1 MGSSMSTMTQ
11 QQSTLLVVNRIL
23 DYMLS
28 ELNIR
33 DFYKM
38 SNPSEC
44 KKYVMFLGSK
54 LDKTFYDLDVAPEFK
69 DGGRIFFRPYANF
82 EHLSNEKKLERQST
96 CIFVAYYYIR
106 IFQIYGALALTL
118 LEDINATSSSGFYS
132 GMGNE
137 RLGTPGSEGRGGL
150 SQYRDRKEIRLPGLG
165 YDRRY
170 DSFRDPFRRDPFRNN
185 DYYGRRQT
193 RRNRLF
199 YGGANLPDNFKFLE
213 RYTGSSE
220 RRTPEGLELGYQLQ
234 NRGGGTSGRQVFFKP
249 PESLFTASNIGFFY
263 TTIDGSRRFLELQ
276 VQGFA
281 NDRIKLT
288 GLNYTRP
295 RGDSSQK
302 DLNED
307 GIRQLIG
314 QTEFTFD
321 SGVSDYTIDTGS
333 GRPLTPFEF
342 FKAIM
347 DKLLQEIKRKQ
358 GRTITTTRNSSS
370 SDIWGKD
377 PRSSSS
383 LTGFIE
389 ADRDAPAPLH
399 LEKTLVAL
407 TKQKPIPAC
416 LARGLQLLKTQ
427 PLMPGFFESDICK
440 SKFLVSG
447 DGKEGVVGPGEALEK
462 SQGLVALT
470 QLFYDFIQYKN
481 PKIVMDIKDTI
492 GPYRD
497 FMLGLA
503 ERYELAYGDG
513 DPEKARIIQETGRKI
528 TEGADPNKTP
538 KEIRIGMKDR
548 RMEKACGSAK
558 ESDGPLAGKVVVDQG
573 TAADVHSSVLRLF
586 QAQVTHTAA
595 CGSLLRE
602 LFKIEEGGS
611 RIKVELNPNVIK
623 KGLPEVDRI
632 NDKARDLLVKYYSNC
647 ETLYQEGVKKILDA
661 KQYRNSTRRA
671 ARPVPD
677 PAIGPGIPGL
687 GPGIPRPPDP
697 TLGRGLRI

>member
-1 MGSSMSTMTQ
+1 
-11 QQSTLLVVNRIL
+11 
-23 DYMLS
+23 
-28 ELNIR
+28 
-33 DFYKM
+33 
-38 SNPSEC
+38 
-44 KKYVMFLGSK
+44 MFLGSK

-118 LEDINATSSSGFYS
+118 LEDINATTSSGFYS
-132 GMGNE
+132 GIGNE
-137 RLGTPGSEGRGGL
+137 RLGTPGAEGRGGL
-150 SQYRDRKEIRLPGLG
+150 SQYKDRREIRLPGLG
-165 YDRRY
+165 SDYRRY
-170 DSFRDPFRRDPFRNN
+170 DSYRDAFRRDPYRNN

-193 RRNRLF
+193 RRNRLY

-234 NRGGGTSGRQVFFKP
+234 NRGGGTSGRQVFFRP
-249 PESLFTASNIGFFY
+249 PESLFTASSVGFFY
-263 TTIDGSRRFLELQ
+263 TAIDGSRRLLELQ
-276 VQGFA
+276 VQGFT
-281 NDRIKLT
+281 NNRIKLT

-358 GRTITTTRNSSS
+358 GRTITTTSSSS

-389 ADRDAPAPLH
+389 ADREAPAPLH
-399 LEKTLVAL
+399 LEKTLAAL

-427 PLMPGFFESDICK
+427 PIMEGFFESDICK

-447 DGKEGVVGPGEALEK
+447 AEGVTGPGDAVEK

-481 PKIVMDIKDTI
+481 PKIVIDIKDTL

-528 TEGADPNKTP
+528 TEGADPSKTV
-538 KEIRIGMKDR
+538 KEVRIGMKDR
-548 RMEKACGSAK
+548 RMEKACGLAK
-558 ESDGPLAGKVVVDQG
+558 ESDGPFQGRVVLDQG
-573 TAADVHSSVLRLF
+573 TAADVNASVASLF
-586 QAQVTHTAA
+586 EAQVVHTAA

-632 NDKARDLLVKYYSNC
+632 NDKARALLVKYYSNC
-647 ETLYQEGVKKILDA
+647 ENLYQDGVKKILAA

-671 ARPVPD
+671 NATAKARAVPD
-677 PAIGPGIPGL
+677 PAIGPGI
-687 GPGIPRPPDP
+687 GPGIPRPIDP

>member
-1 MGSSMSTMTQ
+1 
-11 QQSTLLVVNRIL
+11 
-23 DYMLS
+23 
-28 ELNIR
+28 
-33 DFYKM
+33 
-38 SNPSEC
+38 
-44 KKYVMFLGSK
+44 MFLGSK

-82 EHLSNEKKLERQST
+82 DHLSNEKKLERQST

-118 LEDINATSSSGFYS
+118 LEDINATTSSGLYR
-132 GMGNE
+132 GLENE
-137 RLGTPGSEGRGGL
+137 RLGTPGAEGRGGL
-150 SQYRDRKEIRLPGLG
+150 SQYKDKREIRLPQLG
-165 YDRRY
+165 SDRRY
-170 DSFRDPFRRDPFRNN
+170 DSYRDAFRRDPFRNN

-249 PESLFTASNIGFFY
+249 PESLFTASSVGFFY
-263 TTIDGSRRFLELQ
+263 TTIDGSRRLLELQ
-276 VQGFA
+276 VQGFT
-281 NDRIKLT
+281 NNRIKLT

-333 GRPLTPFEF
+333 GRPLTPFDF

-347 DKLLQEIKRKQ
+347 DKLIQEIKRKQ
-358 GRTITTTRNSSS
+358 GRTITTTSSSS
-370 SDIWGKD
+370 SDIWGKE
-377 PRSSSS
+377 PKTS

-399 LEKTLVAL
+399 LEKTLIAL

-416 LARGLQLLKTQ
+416 LARGLQLLKAQ
-427 PLMPGFFESDICK
+427 PTMDGFFESDICK

-447 DGKEGVVGPGEALEK
+447 TEGVTGPGEAVEK

-470 QLFYDFIQYKN
+470 QLFYDFVQYKN
-481 PKIVMDIKDTI
+481 PKIVMDIKDTL

-513 DPEKARIIQETGRKI
+513 DPEKARIIQETGKKI
-528 TEGADPNKTP
+528 TEGADPSKTV
-538 KEIRIGMKDR
+538 KEVRIGMRDR

-558 ESDGPLAGKVVVDQG
+558 ESDGPLAGKVVLDQG
-573 TAADVHSSVLRLF
+573 TAADVNASVASLF
-586 QAQVTHTAA
+586 QEQVVHTAN

-602 LFKIEEGGS
+602 LFKIDETGS
-611 RIKVELNPNVIK
+611 RMKVELNPNVIK

-632 NDKARDLLVKYYSNC
+632 NDKARDLLVKYYSKC
-647 ETLYQEGVKKILDA
+647 ENLYQDGVKKILAA
-661 KQYRNSTRRA
+661 KQYRNNTRKATATATAA
-671 ARPVPD
+671 ARAVPSPAIAGLGGPD
-677 PAIGPGIPGL
+677 PS
-687 GPGIPRPPDP
+687 
-697 TLGRGLRI
+697 LGRGLRI

>member
-1 MGSSMSTMTQ
+1 
-11 QQSTLLVVNRIL
+11 
-23 DYMLS
+23 MLS

-54 LDKTFYDLDVAPEFK
+54 LDKTFYDLDIAPEFK

-118 LEDINATSSSGFYS
+118 LEDVNATTSSGLYR
-132 GMGNE
+132 GLENE

-150 SQYRDRKEIRLPGLG
+150 SQYKDRKEIRLPGLG

-170 DSFRDPFRRDPFRNN
+170 DLYRDPYRDLYRRDPFRTN

-199 YGGANLPDNFKFLE
+199 YGGANNLPDNFKFLE
-213 RYTGSSE
+213 RYTGSTE

-234 NRGGGTSGRQVFFKP
+234 NRGGGTSGRQIFFRP

-263 TTIDGSRRFLELQ
+263 TTIDGSRRLLELQ
-276 VQGFA
+276 VQGFT
-281 NDRIKLT
+281 NNRIKLT

-321 SGVSDYTIDTGS
+321 AGVSDYTIDTGS
-333 GRPLTPFEF
+333 GRPLTPFDF

-416 LARGLQLLKTQ
+416 LARGLQLLKAQ
-427 PLMPGFFESDICK
+427 PVMPGFFESDICK

-447 DGKEGVVGPGEALEK
+447 TEGVTGPGEAVEK

-470 QLFYDFIQYKN
+470 QLFYDFVQYKN
-481 PKIVMDIKDTI
+481 PKIVMDIKDTL

-513 DPEKARIIQETGRKI
+513 DPEKARIIRETGQKI
-528 TEGADPNKTP
+528 AVGADPAHVP
-538 KEIRIGMKDR
+538 KEIRIGMRDR

-558 ESDGPLAGKVVVDQG
+558 ESDGPLAGKVILDQG
-573 TAADVHSSVLRLF
+573 TAADVNASVNALF
-586 QAQVTHTAA
+586 QEQVVHTAN

-602 LFKIEEGGS
+602 LFKIDETGS
-611 RIKVELNPNVIK
+611 RMKVELNPNVIK

-632 NDKARDLLVKYYSNC
+632 NDKARDLLVKYYSKC
-647 ETLYQEGVKKILDA
+647 ENLYQDGVKKILAA
-661 KQYRNSTRRA
+661 KQYRNNTRRA
-671 ARPVPD
+671 ARAVAS
-677 PAIGPGIPGL
+677 PAIAGL
-687 GPGIPRPPDP
+687 GGPSPSPGPSPAIAGLGGPEPS
-697 TLGRGLRI
+697 LGRGLRI

>member
-1 MGSSMSTMTQ
+1 MSTMTQ

-54 LDKTFYDLDVAPEFK
+54 LDKTFYDLDIAPEFK

-106 IFQIYGALALTL
+106 IFQIYGAIALTL
-118 LEDINATSSSGFYS
+118 LEDVNATTSSGLYK
-132 GMGNE
+132 GLENE
-137 RLGTPGSEGRGGL
+137 RLGTPGAEGRGGL
-150 SQYRDRKEIRLPGLG
+150 SQYRDRKEFRLPGLG
-165 YDRRY
+165 SDYRRY
-170 DSFRDPFRRDPFRNN
+170 DTYRDPYRDLYRRDLYRDN
-185 DYYGRRQT
+185 DYYGLRQTRQT

-213 RYTGSSE
+213 RYTGTTE

-263 TTIDGSRRFLELQ
+263 TTIDGSRRLLELQ
-276 VQGFA
+276 VQGFT
-281 NDRIKLT
+281 NNRIKLT

-295 RGDSSQK
+295 SGDSSRK

-321 SGVSDYTIDTGS
+321 AGVSDYTIDTGS

-347 DKLLQEIKRKQ
+347 DKLIQEIKRKQ
-358 GRTITTTRNSSS
+358 GRTIVTKSSSSSSS
-370 SDIWGKD
+370 SDIWGREPKT
-377 PRSSSS
+377 S
-383 LTGFIE
+383 LSGFLE

-399 LEKTLVAL
+399 LEKTLIAL

-427 PLMPGFFESDICK
+427 PLIPGFFESDICK
-440 SKFLVSG
+440 SKFLISG
-447 DGKEGVVGPGEALEK
+447 TEGVTGPGEAVEK

-470 QLFYDFIQYKN
+470 QLFYDFVQYKN
-481 PKIVMDIKDTI
+481 PKIVMDMKDTL

-513 DPEKARIIQETGRKI
+513 DPEKARIIRETEQKI
-528 TEGADPNKTP
+528 AVGADPAHTP
-538 KEIRIGMKDR
+538 KEIRIGMRDR
-548 RMEKACGSAK
+548 RMEKVCATAK
-558 ESDGPLAGKVVVDQG
+558 ESDGPFQGKVVLDQG
-573 TAADVHSSVLRLF
+573 TAANVNASVAALF
-586 QAQVTHTAA
+586 QAQVVHTAA

-623 KGLPEVDRI
+623 KGLPEIDRI

-647 ETLYQEGVKKILDA
+647 EKLYQQGVTKILDA
-661 KQYRNSTRRA
+661 KRYRNSTRKA
-671 ARPVPD
+671 MAPTVSVPTVNTSQVIGRPE
-677 PAIGPGIPGL
+677 PAI
-687 GPGIPRPPDP
+687 
-697 TLGRGLRI
+697 GRGLRI

>member
-1 MGSSMSTMTQ
+1 MGSSMSTMNQ

-69 DGGRIFFRPYANF
+69 DGGRIFFRPYSNF
-82 EHLSNEKKLERQST
+82 DHLSNEKKLERQST

-118 LEDINATSSSGFYS
+118 LEDINATTSSGFYS
-132 GMGNE
+132 GIGNE
-137 RLGTPGSEGRGGL
+137 RLGTPGAEGRGGL
-150 SQYRDRKEIRLPGLG
+150 SQYKDRREIRLPGLG
-165 YDRRY
+165 SDYRRY
-170 DSFRDPFRRDPFRNN
+170 DPYRDPFRRDPYRNN

-193 RRNRLF
+193 RRNRLY

-234 NRGGGTSGRQVFFKP
+234 NRGGGTSGRQVFFRP

-276 VQGFA
+276 VQGFT
-281 NDRIKLT
+281 NNRIKLT

-333 GRPLTPFEF
+333 GRPLTPFDF

-358 GRTITTTRNSSS
+358 GRTITTTSSSS

-389 ADRDAPAPLH
+389 ADREAPAPLH

-427 PLMPGFFESDICK
+427 PIMDGFFESDICK

-447 DGKEGVVGPGEALEK
+447 DGKEGVTGPGDAVEK

-492 GPYRD
+492 VPYRD

-503 ERYELAYGDG
+503 ERYELSYGDG

-528 TEGADPNKTP
+528 TEGADPSKTV
-538 KEIRIGMKDR
+538 KEVRIGMRDR
-548 RMEKACGSAK
+548 RMEKACGFAK
-558 ESDGPLAGKVVVDQG
+558 ESDGPFQGKVVLDQG
-573 TAADVHSSVLRLF
+573 TAGNVNASVNALF
-586 QAQVTHTAA
+586 QEQVVHTAN

-632 NDKARDLLVKYYSNC
+632 NDKARDLLVKYYSKC
-647 ETLYQEGVKKILDA
+647 ENLYQDGVKKILAA
-661 KQYRNSTRRA
+661 KQYRNNTRRA
-671 ARPVPD
+671 ARAVPS
-677 PAIGPGIPGL
+677 PAIAGPRPAIAGPG
-687 GPGIPRPPDP
+687 GPEPS
-697 TLGRGLRI
+697 LGRGLRI